1 MNTACF
7 AWRLQNS
14 GTSDPG
20 LLSVWA
26 AVCMAGAVFWDTSA
40 TGVRL
45 RAWFSV
51 AGAILSDL
59 LT

>member
-1 MNTACF
+1 VNTACF

-26 AVCMAGAVFWDTSA
+26 AVCMGGAVFWDTSA
-40 TGVRL
+40 
-45 RAWFSV
+45 AASV
-51 AGAILSDL
+51 VWCGRRN
-59 LT
+59 TF

>member
-26 AVCMAGAVFWDTSA
+26 AVCMAGAVFWDTST

-45 RAWFSV
+45 RARGLVCQAQYF
-51 AGAILSDL
+51 
-59 LT
+59 LTC